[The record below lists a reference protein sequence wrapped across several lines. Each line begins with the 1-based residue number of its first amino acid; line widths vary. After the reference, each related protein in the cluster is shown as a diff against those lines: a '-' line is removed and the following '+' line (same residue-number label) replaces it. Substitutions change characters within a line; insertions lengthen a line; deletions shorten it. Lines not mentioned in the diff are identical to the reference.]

1 VAIVAALALLDL
13 GVVAKSFD
21 IVAKLDERAEC
32 GDTRDFAF
40 HDLADFVLLEPLAPD
55 VVDLLDAERDA
66 AIIGID
72 LQNLGRDGFA
82 LFENFMRIL
91 DALRPANVADVDEAV
106 KAFFDFHEGA
116 ELRDVADFSCDNGA
130 DGILFGNENPGI
142 GERLLDAERDAAVAG
157 LDVQDDDVDFFADF
171 KKLRRMLNF
180 FRPAQLGDMDKT
192 FDALF
197 ELDED
202 AVVDDAHDLASYL
215 AAGRILFRSID
226 PGIGAELLKAERD
239 ALLFLIKLQDDDVE
253 FLLRLYHVGRMLD
266 AAPAEVGE
274 MEKTVDAA
282 EINES
287 AVFGD
292 VLDVAVHDLAFR
304 ECLHQLRA
312 LGVQLFFENGAA
324 ADDHVA
330 ATAVELGDADL
341 HFRAGQ
347 VVEVLRG
354 AKIKLR
360 AGQKRADADIDN
372 EAALDAV
379 HHFAGDG
386 FLGLEGRFDL
396 FPGAAAENFL
406 IGENGEAVFVLAGA
420 LNFNGGVGLGTGNIG
435 FGEFR
440 RGDQAFGFS
449 AEVHDHAVF
458 RIGDHPYF
466 DNFVLRG
473 SFVLLV
479 VLLHQLAHLFGAGG
493 FFGSS
498 GGFGIGW
505 R

>member
-91 DALRPANVADVDEAV
+91 DALRPAHVADVDESV

-157 LDVQDDDVDFFADF
+157 LDVQDDDVDFFSDF

-180 FRPAQLGDMDKT
+180 FRPAQLSDMDKT
-192 FDALF
+192 FDTLF

-226 PGIGAELLKAERD
+226 PRIWAELLKTERD
-239 ALLFLIKLQDDDVE
+239 ALLFLVKLQDDDVE
-253 FLLRLYHVGRMLD
+253 FLLRLYHVG
-266 AAPAEVGE
+266 G
-274 MEKTVDAA
+274 
-282 EINES
+282 
-287 AVFGD
+287 

-330 ATAVELGDADL
+330 AAAVELGNAHL
-341 HFRAGQ
+341 QFSAGQ

-354 AKIKLR
+354 TKVKLR

-386 FLGLEGRFDL
+386 FLGFVGRFDL
-396 FPGAAAENFL
+396 FPGAAAENLL

-420 LNFNGGVGLGTGNIG
+420 LHFDGGVGFGTGNIG

-440 RGDQAFGFS
+440 RGDQSFGFS

-458 RIGDHPYF
+458 RVGDDFYF

-493 FFGSS
+493 FFG
-498 GGFGIGW
+498 GGRGFGIGW